1 MTGNWFVSS
10 CEGGD
15 GLWESW
21 SRLWRSQLPNLPL
34 HLIRCDWQT
43 SGEPVSW
50 ASVSC
55 CFKRVCPWHR
65 RLTPLCPIFL
75 LMTSPSFDET
85 HLLPRRFGLLHRHV
99 VVAISPPQLRGEGPR
114 RAAQMVGFGARTQ
127 VRARHFQPP
136 PRAAHDS
143 CREEHPDG
151 GSLIHEVPAQN
162 GWTAGAGG
170 RSCGSATCRRN
181 AAWDW
186 GWPLFIADSASI
198 SCILCVADLGALS
211 IPRWSPSCWPAHD
224 GGT

>member
-1 MTGNWFVSS
+1 MASQADSS
-10 CEGGD
+10 
-15 GLWESW
+15 
-21 SRLWRSQLPNLPL
+21 LPNFSPDDLPEL
-34 HLIRCDWQT
+34 
-43 SGEPVSW
+43 
-50 ASVSC
+50 
-55 CFKRVCPWHR
+55 R
-65 RLTPLCPIFL
+65 RDP
-75 LMTSPSFDET
+75 SPAEAFWFAPSS
-85 HLLPRRFGLLHRHV
+85 RRRRDQ
-99 VVAISPPQLRGEGPR
+99 PPPAGGEGPR

-186 GWPLFIADSASI
+186 
-198 SCILCVADLGALS
+198 
-211 IPRWSPSCWPAHD
+211 
-224 GGT
+224 